1 MKYYSIILFVL
12 CCCLNS
18 KISSA
23 QDSSLTRINDGE
35 YFGTTT
41 INGYVVKI
49 LVINGDTL
57 PVVDLDFIQ
66 VSQVRNFKNRNERK
80 LYNQWRAYA
89 AKVYP
94 YAAEAVYLY
103 REHEAETKDMGK
115 RKRRKSARKKE
126 KSYRPKY
133 EKELKNLTKTQG
145 YILIKMIER
154 ELDAPF
160 YQVIREL
167 EGRWA
172 AFKWQAMGRWYGF
185 NLKAGYDP
193 KDNPMLEVILDDL
206 NISYSTSSNV
216 GVLK

>member
-12 CCCLNS
+12 LLSNLNTTT
-18 KISSA
+18 A
-23 QDSSLTRINDGE
+23 QDSSLTRISDSE

-66 VSQVRNFKNRNERK
+66 VSQVRSFKNRNERK
-80 LYNQWRAYA
+80 LYNQWRTYA

-94 YAAEAVYLY
+94 YAAEAVHLY
-103 REHEAETKDMGK
+103 RQHEAETKDMRK

-185 NLKAGYDP
+185 NLKSGYDP
-193 KDNPMLEVILDDL
+193 KDNPMLEIILDDL

-216 GVLK
+216 GVLE